1 MRENDSPLLI
11 LSVGTSG
18 VAALKASPKADGAFQ
33 IDAWKKK
40 APAGFDQGLVRDAE
54 VATETVESLLSEVA
68 GRDGMYEFP
77 LYLTIQNSGLKSY
90 RVNSSVYF
98 PETKVIDEA
107 DVRKVVSQ
115 TKAVAT
121 IPLDDVILCDVP
133 EEFLVND
140 LAEIK
145 NPLGLEGRRL
155 AVTQH
160 IFTLPNT
167 AYRGF
172 TLLLDRL
179 ELEAEMFI
187 PQGVA
192 AACLVLREDEKR
204 EGVLLWEIGGQVSQL
219 FYYYQGALRAVRTI
233 PWGGEIITERIGR
246 RWDIPARESRRMKE
260 ESANLSVPAA
270 GGEYLLS
277 LDPAG
282 KVRARVETAAFQEEI
297 RKAAEE
303 GLAACAEGIRE
314 IKAVYPE
321 ITQVVASGG
330 MAAMEGFL
338 ELAQA
343 KLEWPAR
350 LGFAAGIHGPQE
362 LISHPASN
370 GILGALKYV
379 SAGSA
384 DDRAVASR
392 PGLMERTVRGV
403 RGWIQD
409 YF

>member
-1 MRENDSPLLI
+1 MNEIDSPVLVLA
-11 LSVGTSG
+11 VGTAG
-18 VAALKASPKADGAFQ
+18 VSALKASLKGDGSFQ
-33 IDAWKKK
+33 VEAWKKK

-54 VATETVESLLSEVA
+54 IATETVESLLSEVA
-68 GRDGMYEFP
+68 GRDGMYESP
-77 LYLTIQNSGLKSY
+77 LYLAIQNSGLKSY

-121 IPLDDVILCDVP
+121 IPLEEIILCDVP

-140 LAEIK
+140 LAEIR

-167 AYRGF
+167 AHRGF

-179 ELEAEMFI
+179 ELEAESFI
-187 PQGVA
+187 PQAVA
-192 AACLVLREDEKR
+192 AAALVLRDDEKR
-204 EGVLLWEIGGQVSQL
+204 EGALLWEIGGHVSQL
-219 FYYYQGALRAVRTI
+219 LYYYQGALRAVRAI
-233 PWGGEIITERIGR
+233 PWGGEVITERISR
-246 RWDIPARESRRMKE
+246 RWEIPARESRRMKE
-260 ESANLSVPAA
+260 ESANLAAPAA
-270 GGEYLLS
+270 GGEFLMS

-282 KVRARVETAAFQEEI
+282 KVRVRIEAGPFQEEI

-303 GLAACAEGIRE
+303 GLAACAGGIRE
-314 IKAVYPE
+314 IKAGYPE

-330 MAAMEGFL
+330 TAAMEGFL
-338 ELAQA
+338 ELAQS
-343 KLEWPAR
+343 KLDWPVR

-362 LISHPASN
+362 LVSHPGSN
-370 GILGALKYV
+370 GILGVLKYL
-379 SAGSA
+379 SAGVRE
-384 DDRAVASR
+384 DRAGASK
-392 PGLMERTVRGV
+392 PGFMERTVRGV